1 MVDLI
6 IALGNA
12 FPSFWWAPIVCGLL
26 LVIIAHIP
34 NVKDFHW
41 LDVILPTACFL
52 IWLAVYLLVRFNFIT
67 H

>member
-12 FPSFWWAPIVCGLL
+12 FPSFWWVPIVCGLL

-52 IWLAVYLLVRFNFIT
+52 L
-67 H
+67 